1 MTKMNLPR
9 GSLLMALLIS
19 LVSSAIIAPQYTPVS
34 AHGGGTPRLTNVPIG
49 PYHLYAWSEP
59 DPWRVGEVHL
69 SLAVTMPNPDSSSS
83 QVEIPVTDV
92 EITVTFTPV
101 GNPVSSDTGQTSA
114 ASPPAP
120 IVVMAQRQ
128 AFLGDFYFEADP
140 ILPVEGDWQIGI
152 VVTGKEGSGSTE
164 FMMEALPARTINW
177 TLVAGAGAVLV
188 LLVVLLASWSR
199 AQQPAQP
206 ARRPHRN
213 AGRLQSPSSEMQ
225 AHEEA

>member
-1 MTKMNLPR
+1 
-9 GSLLMALLIS
+9 LLSS
-19 LVSSAIIAPQYTPVS
+19 LVSSAIIAPLYTSVS

-59 DPWRVGEVHL
+59 DPWRVGDVHL

-101 GNPVSSDTGQTSA
+101 GNTVSHDADNDASQDDTTDTS
-114 ASPPAP
+114 AP

-128 AFLGDFYFEADP
+128 AYLGDFYFEADP
-140 ILPVEGDWQIGI
+140 TLPLEGEWQIN
-152 VVTGKEGSGSTE
+152 VAVTGPEGSGSTE

-177 TLVAGAGAVLV
+177 TLVGGAGAVLV
-188 LLVVLLASWSR
+188 VLILLIAIWSR

-206 ARRPHRN
+206 ARRPHRG
-213 AGRLQSPSSEMQ
+213 AGRVQRPSGEMQ